1 MATARDRPNQNLCCR
16 RRGDRALEVLRQPG
30 KGREVHTARVDL
42 AGLRRAGRSNAAR
55 TVRSMTERSLMVEY
69 PRLVVVPTSPHRRPA
84 EAVALAG
91 TPLGQGE
98 GPGPEGLRGSE

>member
-1 MATARDRPNQNLCCR
+1 MSRLGGPSRSWSER
-16 RRGDRALEVLRQPG
+16 RSRQG
-30 KGREVHTARVDL
+30 TLDDREVAHMAE
-42 AGLRRAGRSNAAR
+42 S
-55 TVRSMTERSLMVEY
+55 

>member
-1 MATARDRPNQNLCCR
+1 
-16 RRGDRALEVLRQPG
+16 
-30 KGREVHTARVDL
+30 
-42 AGLRRAGRSNAAR
+42 
-55 TVRSMTERSLMVEY
+55 MTERSLMVEY